1 MICCKRALKKETWG
15 NDQTKK
21 KPQRQSNSV
30 AATLRFPFIQGTMPG
45 LPVTSMKCPLL
56 SQRACRSRAVCL
68 PTRLSARAVTKLS
81 MHCEILTSQL
91 DLFQLAGYRTTNHD
105 YAYKISYEFVGYKPR
120 FGPFGQVRSGIP
132 DHEIRVRT
140 ILIPVS
146 AEGLCQ
152 SWLACRNK
160 AQVHGPSAKT
170 RTRSAERTVA
180 RLECEKSS
188 VAAGSVLQ

>member
-1 MICCKRALKKETWG
+1 M
-15 NDQTKK
+15 N
-21 KPQRQSNSV
+21 
-30 AATLRFPFIQGTMPG
+30 
-45 LPVTSMKCPLL
+45 
-56 SQRACRSRAVCL
+56 
-68 PTRLSARAVTKLS
+68 LSATN
-81 MHCEILTSQL
+81 L
-91 DLFQLAGYRTTNHD
+91 DL
-105 YAYKISYEFVGYKPR
+105 
-120 FGPFGQVRSGIP
+120 GPFGQVRSGIP